1 MPFAGAPVQATA
13 GAASADF
20 GAALAIVEALML
32 VTPRWDNQCAPVPRQ
47 SACPNLVL
55 LLLFEMTLML

>member
-1 MPFAGAPVQATA
+1 
-13 GAASADF
+13 
-20 GAALAIVEALML
+20 ML